1 MNINIRGELYSL
13 ESPKVMGILN
23 LTPDS
28 FYDGGKFS
36 SQKKILTH
44 VISMLENG
52 MDILDVGGYSSR
64 PGAKNISVQ
73 EEEKR
78 VIPILKYLRKEFKDL
93 IISVDTFRSGIA
105 RKSIENGADIINDIS
120 AGEIDEKIMNVV
132 SEYNIPYIIMHMK
145 GVPKTMQKNPNY
157 DDVCREIISYL
168 AQRVKKAREF
178 NINDLIIDPGFGF
191 GKTFQHNYEI
201 LSNLHHFEMIDI
213 PLLVGFSRKSMI
225 TKALE
230 IEKEFAL
237 NGTSILNTI
246 ALMKGAKILRV
257 HDVKEAKECINL
269 YNLTINNSGNS

>member
-36 SQKKILTH
+36 SEKKILTH
-44 VISMLENG
+44 VVSMLENG

-93 IISVDTFRSGIA
+93 IISVDTFRSEIA

-120 AGEIDEKIMNVV
+120 AGEIDEEIMNVV
-132 SEYNIPYIIMHMK
+132 SEYNIPYVIMHMK
-145 GVPKTMQKNPNY
+145 GDPQTMQKNANY

-168 AQRVKKAREF
+168 AQRVKKAR
-178 NINDLIIDPGFGF
+178 
-191 GKTFQHNYEI
+191 
-201 LSNLHHFEMIDI
+201 
-213 PLLVGFSRKSMI
+213 
-225 TKALE
+225 
-230 IEKEFAL
+230 
-237 NGTSILNTI
+237 
-246 ALMKGAKILRV
+246 
-257 HDVKEAKECINL
+257 
-269 YNLTINNSGNS
+269 

>member
-36 SQKKILTH
+36 SEKKILTH
-44 VISMLENG
+44 VVSMLENG

-64 PGAKNISVQ
+64 PGAKNISVK

-78 VIPILKYLRKEFKDL
+78 VIPILKHLRKEFKDL
-93 IISVDTFRSGIA
+93 IISVDTFRSEIA

-120 AGEIDEKIMNVV
+120 AGEIDEEIMKVV

-145 GVPKTMQKNPNY
+145 GDPQTMQKNPNY
-157 DDVCREIISYL
+157 DDVCREIITYL

-178 NINDLIIDPGFGF
+178 KINDLIIDPGFGF
-191 GKTFQHNYEI
+191 GKTLQHNYEV
-201 LSNLHHFEMIDI
+201 LSNLHHFKMIDL

-237 NGTSILNTI
+237 NGTSVLNTI

-269 YNLTINNSGNS
+269 YNLTMNNSGNS

>member
-36 SQKKILTH
+36 SEKKILTH
-44 VISMLENG
+44 VVSMLENG

-93 IISVDTFRSGIA
+93 IISVDTFRSEIA

-120 AGEIDEKIMNVV
+120 AGEIDEEIMNVV
-132 SEYNIPYIIMHMK
+132 SEYNIPYVIMHMK
-145 GVPKTMQKNPNY
+145 GDPQTMQKNVNY

-168 AQRVKKAREF
+168 AQRIKKAREYK
-178 NINDLIIDPGFGF
+178 INDLIIDPGFGF
-191 GKTFQHNYEI
+191 GKTLKNNYEI
-201 LSNLHHFEMIDI
+201 LSNLHHFEMIDL

-269 YNLTINNSGNS
+269 YNLTTNNSGNS

>member
-36 SQKKILTH
+36 SEKKILKH
-44 VISMLENG
+44 VVSMLENG

-64 PGAKNISVQ
+64 PGAKNISVK
-73 EEEKR
+73 EEEER

-93 IISVDTFRSGIA
+93 IISVDTFRSEIA

-132 SEYNIPYIIMHMK
+132 AENNIPYIIMHMK
-145 GVPKTMQKNPNY
+145 GDPQTMQKNTNY

-178 NINDLIIDPGFGF
+178 KINDLIIDPGFAF
-191 GKTFQHNYEI
+191 GKTLQHNYEI
-201 LSNLHHFEMIDI
+201 LSNLNYFEMIDL

-237 NGTSILNTI
+237 NGTSVLNTI

-269 YNLTINNSGNS
+269 YNLTMNNSGNS